1 MECVRIGRA
10 IGKRAELDVALVQS
24 AIRVAV
30 SIPNYRTS
38 TIVSPSLRLEMIRGR
53 RVSIKPSNS
62 ARRVFPARIQTTDAC
77 LAEGRLLSTA
87 KSSSLV
93 KMTA

>member
-1 MECVRIGRA
+1 M
-10 IGKRAELDVALVQS
+10 L
-24 AIRVAV
+24 
-30 SIPNYRTS
+30 
-38 TIVSPSLRLEMIRGR
+38 RGR